1 MIPITNLS
9 DTLPMPEGQRASLPL
24 LDLKNDTKLVL
35 VALPSGVQ
43 IPAHAAPYP
52 ASVLLLSGAIE
63 VMLGETWKQVGPG
76 ELVPNAE
83 ELLHSARASEP
94 SYFLVSHLRGL
105 GSKSKAS
112 N

>member
-1 MIPITNLS
+1 MNTITNLFES
-9 DTLPMPEGQRASLPL
+9 LPMPEGQRASLPL

-63 VMLGETWKQVGPG
+63 VMLGEIWQQVSPG
-76 ELVPNAE
+76 GLVPIEAN
-83 ELLHSARASEP
+83 LLHSVRANEP
-94 SYFLVSHLRGL
+94 SYFLVTHLRGL
-105 GSKSKAS
+105 DSKTKAS
-112 N
+112 H